1 MSAPGDG
8 ELDTELESFRQQ
20 WLSDL
25 RSRNAGA
32 EPPASQPAPPSS
44 PGQSKKP
51 APSSSSA
58 KQQPQHHHHH
68 QEDEE
73 DYVPSKVFD
82 HPGSEHGR
90 TLSGGGIGS
99 DKKELVSALDHY
111 EEAMEKE
118 AQGNMGDSLTLYRRA
133 YRLDN
138 KVDRRYREKHFPHGV
153 PKPSSAHP
161 SSHPPPPPS
170 SSTHA
175 QQPEVSA
182 AAAAAEVAAA
192 AAATETPAPQNLSY
206 ADLITSF
213 SSLSIEPLPPPVEGD
228 PPPPCPIASLPTEL
242 LSHILEDV
250 AVADVA
256 DFARLSLVCRALA
269 YLTVTEQRVWRR
281 VCTGSETGFGGMH
294 YRYAKPIT
302 WAGTDDDDNDDDAE
316 THRVFDDEQGTVVD
330 VRRQR
335 RLRQDLHTLSLTP
348 SPYPTWQDH
357 FRRRPRVRFN
367 GAYISTVNYVR
378 SGQASTNQAT
388 WGGAPIHIVT
398 YYRYLRFFRDGTC
411 ISLLSTSEPA
421 DVVHHL
427 TKENLLHCREVKRRD
442 PLHHHHQVA
451 LPSSVMSQALKGR
464 WRLSSALEEEEEEGA
479 EGEGEAAA
487 NTTSRGEGDLYVE
500 TEGSTPKYMYSM
512 YLSLRSAGK
521 GSRNNKVVWRAFYS
535 YNKLTDDWAEFLLK
549 NDKPFFFSRVKS
561 YGLSE

>member
-1 MSAPGDG
+1 M
-8 ELDTELESFRQQ
+8 
-20 WLSDL
+20 
-25 RSRNAGA
+25 
-32 EPPASQPAPPSS
+32 
-44 PGQSKKP
+44 
-51 APSSSSA
+51 
-58 KQQPQHHHHH
+58 
-68 QEDEE
+68 
-73 DYVPSKVFD
+73 
-82 HPGSEHGR
+82 
-90 TLSGGGIGS
+90 
-99 DKKELVSALDHY
+99 
-111 EEAMEKE
+111 
-118 AQGNMGDSLTLYRRA
+118 AQ
-133 YRLDN
+133 LDN

-161 SSHPPPPPS
+161 PSHPPPPPS
-170 SSTHA
+170 SSPTTHA
-175 QQPEVSA
+175 QQPQVSA
-182 AAAAAEVAAA
+182 AAATEAAGAAA
-192 AAATETPAPQNLSY
+192 AASATETPAPQNLSY

-228 PPPPCPIASLPTEL
+228 PPPPCPMASLPTEL

-256 DFARLSLVCRALA
+256 DFARLSLVCKALA
-269 YLTVTEQRVWRR
+269 YLAATEQRIWRR
-281 VCTGSETGFGGMH
+281 VCTGSEAGFGGMH
-294 YRYAKPIT
+294 YHYNRPIT
-302 WAGTDDDDNDDDAE
+302 WAGTGNDEDDDDAE
-316 THRVFDDEQGTVVD
+316 THRVLDDGGQGTVVVD

-335 RLRQDLHTLSLTP
+335 RLRQHLHTLSLTP
-348 SPYPTWQDH
+348 SSLYPTWQDH

-411 ISLLSTSEPA
+411 VSLLSTSEPA

-427 TKENLLHCREVKRRD
+427 TRENLLHCRETKKRD
-442 PLHHHHQVA
+442 PLILHHHHQAA

-464 WRLSSALEEEEEEGA
+464 WRLSSALEEEEEEA
-479 EGEGEAAA
+479 EEGEGQEGEAAA

-512 YLSLRSAGK
+512 HLSLRSAGK

-561 YGLSE
+561 YGLGE